1 IFLGPTGVG
10 KTELAKALAEF
21 MFGSEEALVKID
33 MSEFMERHAVAR
45 LVGAPPGYVGYEE
58 GGQLTEAI
66 RRRSYSVVLLD
77 EIEKAH
83 PEVFNILL
91 QILEDGRLTDAK
103 GRAVDFRN
111 TIIIMTS
118 NVGAAQIV
126 KGVSL
131 GFQPSRGDEAKSF
144 QERYA
149 AMKDK
154 VMDEMKKTFR
164 PEFLNRIDA
173 TIVFHALSEKE
184 VIQIADLMINRIQK
198 QLKEQEIAI
207 EVTDA
212 AKKLLVSKGYD
223 VNFGARPLRRTIQ
236 DMVED
241 ALSHGMLEG
250 RFKKGDSIHIDT
262 SEGGELVM
270 VPEERKPE
278 EETPELAGAASS

>member
-1 IFLGPTGVG
+1 
-10 KTELAKALAEF
+10 
-21 MFGSEEALVKID
+21 
-33 MSEFMERHAVAR
+33 

-118 NVGAAQIV
+118 NVGAQQIV

-131 GFQPSRGDEAKSF
+131 GFQPSRQDEAKSF
-144 QERYA
+144 AERYA

-184 VIQIADLMINRIQK
+184 VIQIADLMIKRIQK
-198 QLKEQEIAI
+198 QLTEQEISI
-207 EVTDA
+207 DVTEA
-212 AKKLLVSKGYD
+212 AQKLLVDKGYD
-223 VNFGARPLRRTIQ
+223 VNFGARPLRRVIQ

-250 RFKKGDSIHIDT
+250 RFKRGDRIRIDA

-278 EETPELAGAASS
+278 EPAPELAGATSS